1 MAGFIYINR
10 ENGLSVGSVAFNVI
24 TELTRPYFKKNSK
37 EYISEGHELFTR
49 VLNQEHLTKST

>member
-10 ENGLSVGSVAFNVI
+10 ENGLSVGSVAFNAI

-49 VLNQEHLTKST
+49 VLNQEHLI